1 MSRIL
6 IRPVHAADFDLLYK
20 WQSDPEMMRYIR
32 KPATEPQEVRDRM
45 ALWMAYAEQNPGL
58 GVFMVETSADRRAIG
73 YCVFRHADF
82 IPGNELELGYAVDR
96 DFRGRGYATETTRL
110 LIDYGFS
117 NFADEHLVAFTDP
130 EHVVS
135 QQILR
140 KCGFR
145 EDGTRKSDD
154 NATRFV
160 LYRTASPEVLQV

>member
-1 MSRIL
+1 
-6 IRPVHAADFDLLYK
+6 
-20 WQSDPEMMRYIR
+20 
-32 KPATEPQEVRDRM
+32 
-45 ALWMAYAEQNPGL
+45 
-58 GVFMVETSADRRAIG
+58 
-73 YCVFRHADF
+73 
-82 IPGNELELGYAVDR
+82 
-96 DFRGRGYATETTRL
+96 
-110 LIDYGFS
+110 
-117 NFADEHLVAFTDP
+117 LVAFTDP